1 MIQLTTACVSSVD
14 EAKGN
19 TSNLLFSGQILP
31 ERNGGLNGAPS
42 VRLEPGATCV
52 AAVFDGK
59 GSAARKAAY
68 LAAGAFRGAVG
79 ELHGVEDLEALY
91 AKAHGDIAA
100 AAAEEDAEPMSAAA
114 VAAVVEGDRL
124 ALANLGA
131 CRAYLMRDK
140 ALYRLSRASAECASQ
155 SVPPYPGEGPALGE
169 GEAAAAP
176 FTVKGA
182 LLPDDQLLLCTGWL
196 CSAVDEREILH
207 ALAESETPSDALLR
221 LAGRAGTGS
230 GDIAGVLLK
239 ATLAPEAEEPAE
251 AEA

>member
-19 TSNLLFSGQILP
+19 TSNLLFSGQILL

-42 VRLEPGATCV
+42 LRLEPGATCV

-68 LAAGAFRGAVG
+68 LAASAFRSAVS
-79 ELHGVEDLEALY
+79 ELHSAEDLEALY
-91 AKAHGDIAA
+91 AKAHGDISA

-114 VAAVVEGDRL
+114 VAAVVEGDRRS
-124 ALANLGA
+124 LANLGA

-140 ALYRLSRASAECASQ
+140 ALYRLSRAAAESSSQ

-169 GEAAAAP
+169 GEKAAAP

-207 ALAESETPSDALLR
+207 ALAESESPSDALLR

-251 AEA
+251 VEA